1 MITPENLK
9 PIAHTTPDGGT
20 SAAKAT
26 AHVEGAG
33 AAFRALLERLERSA
47 MDLNVASDSIDDPR
61 QLGEAVK
68 TARVSVEEALL
79 AGDDLLEAY
88 RAAQAQGSTED
99 SNTSTTPTN

>member
-9 PIAHTTPDGGT
+9 PSARTAPAGGT
-20 SAAKAT
+20 SAVKAN

-47 MDLNVASDSIDDPR
+47 MDLSAASDSIDDPR

-68 TARVSVEEALL
+68 TARTSVEEALL
-79 AGDDLLEAY
+79 AGGDLLEAY
-88 RAAQAQGSTED
+88 RAAQAQDASED